1 MRTRTCLWL
10 TALVLA
16 VAAAPLAAQTTELPK
31 LPEKQ
36 SEATGVAAVVN
47 NQEISERAVRRLL
60 QFKLVPPSKYSVE
73 RPPVLDYLIEN
84 ALIDQYLVRL
94 KVNIDLKDV
103 NSHLQQMYEEAK
115 KNGGDSQ
122 KLLKDL
128 MMTEEELKAEIEPS
142 LRWEK
147 FITEQMTDEK
157 LKKFF
162 EANKDAFD
170 GTQVRARHIL
180 IKVAPGDEAAGKQ
193 AVADLQAM
201 RKQIEDSVAA
211 AVAKLPLTA
220 DALDKEKAKAEAL
233 AATFSDLARE
243 KSNCP
248 SKERGG
254 ELDWFPR
261 VDGMIEPF
269 ARAAF
274 ALKPNQLSDVVKS
287 QFGYHLILVT
297 DRKPGKEVKFEDAKP
312 AVKEFYDKRLREAV
326 VTAMKPGAKIQINEV
341 K

>member
-10 TALVLA
+10 TALLLA

-31 LPEKQ
+31 LPDKQ
-36 SEATGVAAVVN
+36 PEATAVAAVVN
-47 NQEISERAVRRLL
+47 NQEIRESAVRRLL
-60 QFKLVPPSKYSVE
+60 QLKLVPPARYNAE
-73 RPPVLDYLIEN
+73 RPRVLDYMIEN
-84 ALIDQYLVRL
+84 VLVDHYLVKL
-94 KVNIDLKDV
+94 KITVDPKDV
-103 NSHLQQMYEEAK
+103 NANLQQMYEESK
-115 KNGGDSQ
+115 KQGSDPQ
-122 KLLKDL
+122 KMLQGL
-128 MMTEEELKAEIEPS
+128 MMTEAELKAEIEPY

-147 FITEQMTDEK
+147 FVAEQMTEEK

-180 IKVAPGDEAAGKQ
+180 IKVAPGDEAAGKK

-201 RKQIEDSVAA
+201 RKQIEEAAAA

-220 DALDKEKAKAEAL
+220 DALDREKAKAEAL
-233 AATFSDLARE
+233 TATFADLAQE
-243 KSNCP
+243 KSDCP
-248 SKERGG
+248 SKAKGG

-274 ALKPNQLSDVVKS
+274 AMKPNQLSDVVKT

-312 AVKEFYDKRLREAV
+312 AVKQFYDERLREAV
-326 VTAMKPGAKIQINEV
+326 VTAMRPGAKIQINEV

>member
-1 MRTRTCLWL
+1 MRTRTGLWL

-36 SEATGVAAVVN
+36 PEPTGIAAVVN
-47 NQEISERAVRRLL
+47 NQEIRESAVRRLL
-60 QFKLVPPSKYSVE
+60 QLKLVPPTKYNGE
-73 RPPVLDYLIEN
+73 RAHVLEYLIEN
-84 ALIDQYLVRL
+84 ALVDQYLVKL
-94 KVNIDLKDV
+94 KVSVDPKDV
-103 NSHLQQMYEEAK
+103 NTNLQQMYEESK
-115 KNGGDSQ
+115 KNGSDPQ
-122 KLLKDL
+122 KLLQGL
-128 MMTEEELKAEIEPS
+128 MMTEDELKGEIEPY

-147 FITEQMTDEK
+147 FIADQMTDEK

-180 IKVAPGDEAAGKQ
+180 IKVASGDEAAGKK

-201 RKQIEDSVAA
+201 RKQIEESAAA

-220 DALDKEKAKAEAL
+220 DALDREKAKAEAL
-233 AATFSDLARE
+233 KASFADLAQE
-243 KSNCP
+243 KSDCP
-248 SKERGG
+248 SKSRGG

-297 DRKPGKEVKFEDAKP
+297 DRKPGKEVKFEDARP
-312 AVKEFYDKRLREAV
+312 AVKQFYDERLREAV
-326 VTAMKPGAKIQINEV
+326 ITAMKPGAKIQINEP